1 MNKKF
6 SYEIDPKTS
15 KMRANNYSD
24 EELNLIISEKYTRI
38 IDNASSIKYNNKY
51 YIPVNPDTGEVTCF
65 MKKTEC
71 KFIITYNA
79 EYWCEIDNNYYRLVE
94 LENRDTIMKKEID
107 NDKSIEKKKYIPP
120 ANHPWRKNMMLK

>member
-1 MNKKF
+1 
-6 SYEIDPKTS
+6 
-15 KMRANNYSD
+15 
-24 EELNLIISEKYTRI
+24 
-38 IDNASSIKYNNKY
+38 
-51 YIPVNPDTGEVTCF
+51 

-71 KFIITYNA
+71 TFIITYNA

-120 ANHPWRKNMMLK
+120 ATHPWRKNMMLK